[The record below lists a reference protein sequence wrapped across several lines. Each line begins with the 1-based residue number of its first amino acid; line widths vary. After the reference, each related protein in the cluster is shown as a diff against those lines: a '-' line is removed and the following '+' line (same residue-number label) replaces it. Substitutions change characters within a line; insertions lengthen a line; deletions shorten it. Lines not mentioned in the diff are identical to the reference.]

1 MKKDKAAKEPLIH
14 ITKRD
19 TMPLWQSLLIR
30 FAAIAIALAVSAILV
45 IVLTKQNPMSV
56 FDAMFKGS
64 FGSKRK
70 FLNLM
75 KSVATLLCISL
86 AITPAFKM
94 KFWNIGAEGQV
105 LMGALAA
112 AAVMRTMGKYVMP
125 NWVIIL
131 VMLVASLVSGL
142 IWAVIPAIFKA
153 IWNTNETLFT
163 LMMNYVAMQ
172 IIQIF
177 IAIWIKSGSGV
188 VGIINENNKKGWLPL
203 LFGENYL
210 LNIFVVLGL
219 TVFLFIYL
227 KFSKHGYE
235 ISVVG
240 ESENTARYIGINVKK
255 VVIRTMA
262 ISGALCGL
270 AGFLLVSGA
279 DHTINKD
286 LAGGMG
292 FTAIMVSWLAKFN
305 PFIMVVASFLLV
317 FLDRGASNVATMC
330 KLNDSVGEI
339 ITAIII
345 FFIIGCEFFIRYKIH
360 FRSHTPRENKTND
373 PQKPDALP
381 QVPDEPKAP
390 VEASDNTSVEAS
402 VETSVGTGSADAQV
416 TVS

>member
-1 MKKDKAAKEPLIH
+1 MKSEKIVKEPLIH

-19 TMPLWQSLLIR
+19 TMPPWQSILIR
-30 FAAIAIALAVSAILV
+30 VGAVLIALAVSAVLV
-45 IVLTKQNPMSV
+45 IVLTKTNPMSV

-64 FGSKRK
+64 FGSVRK
-70 FLNLM
+70 MQNLM

-112 AAVMRTMGKYVMP
+112 AAVMRTMGRYVIP
-125 NWVIIL
+125 SWVVIL
-131 VMLVASLVSGL
+131 VMLAAALVSGL

-153 IWNTNETLFT
+153 LWNTNETLFT

-188 VGIINENNKKGWLPL
+188 VGYINEQSHRGWLPD
-203 LFGENYL
+203 LFGVKYL
-210 LNIFVVLGL
+210 LNIIVVAGL
-219 TVFLFIYL
+219 TVFMFVYL

-270 AGFLLVSGA
+270 AGFLLVAGA

-305 PFIMVVASFLLV
+305 PFIMVGASFMLV

-345 FFIIGCEFFIRYKIH
+345 FFIIGCEFFIRYKIN
-360 FRSHTPRENKTND
+360 FRARTPKEK
-373 PQKPDALP
+373 A
-381 QVPDEPKAP
+381 PDEPEKPEQTEITEGEKAP
-390 VEASDNTSVEAS
+390 AGIA
-402 VETSVGTGSADAQV
+402 
-416 TVS
+416 